1 MSKKNKEEEEEGP
14 LLGRV
19 GTNLKVG
26 IVGLPNVGK
35 SSLFNVLTN
44 SNAKA
49 ENFPFCTIDP
59 NTARCNVPDIRFDWL
74 CEHWKPESKQAAILN
89 ITDIAGLVK
98 GASKGEGLG
107 NAFLSHIRE
116 TDAIFHILRIFED
129 SEITHVDG
137 DIDPVRDEETITNE
151 LLLKDLD
158 FMKTQ
163 LTKLEKKRDGS
174 NKLEIEFC
182 KGVIEYLE
190 AGKEIRLKKDWKSR
204 EVEYL
209 NEYQLLTAKPV
220 VYLINMSP
228 TDYFKQKNKWLTKI
242 LNHLEKKEK
251 KPKIIPFSAN
261 FESIYASMKDE
272 EKKKYLEENKTKS
285 QINNMIKTGYKSL
298 DLIYYFTAGEDE
310 VKAWTI
316 KKGTKAPEAG
326 GKIHSDFE
334 TGFINCEI
342 MAFKDYKEFGSENE
356 LKDKGLLKQ
365 QGKNYVVQDG
375 DIIYFKTTLRKSK
388 KK

>member
-1 MSKKNKEEEEEGP
+1 
-14 LLGRV
+14 LGRV

-74 CEHWKPESKQAAILN
+74 CEHWKPESKQNAILN

-151 LLLKDLD
+151 LLLKDID

-163 LTKLEKKRDGS
+163 QNKLEKK
-174 NKLEIEFC
+174 
-182 KGVIEYLE
+182 
-190 AGKEIRLKKDWKSR
+190 KEMEQTNLK
-204 EVEYL
+204 
-209 NEYQLLTAKPV
+209 
-220 VYLINMSP
+220 
-228 TDYFKQKNKWLTKI
+228 
-242 LNHLEKKEK
+242 
-251 KPKIIPFSAN
+251 
-261 FESIYASMKDE
+261 
-272 EKKKYLEENKTKS
+272 
-285 QINNMIKTGYKSL
+285 
-298 DLIYYFTAGEDE
+298 
-310 VKAWTI
+310 
-316 KKGTKAPEAG
+316 
-326 GKIHSDFE
+326 
-334 TGFINCEI
+334 
-342 MAFKDYKEFGSENE
+342 
-356 LKDKGLLKQ
+356 
-365 QGKNYVVQDG
+365 
-375 DIIYFKTTLRKSK
+375 
-388 KK
+388 